1 MSDWVEALRSAALE
15 WRPPL
20 SPLERLGVEP
30 RAAQLPPDLQRLYA
44 ATNGVRLPAGLR
56 LYPLEGR
63 PGEPSTLR
71 QGAAAKIWRFGRVR
85 EHVSLFAVQKQ
96 HIRGRADGS
105 PPPDWLKSAAGEAWV
120 YGLRNDDNLRTRLFP
135 SLAGMLEALLPDRLQ
150 LHPPP
155 PAPSEPEEHPT
166 EEVDLEEVVLE
177 DSVEVEIAVEEP
189 SLELDIVEA
198 PVEVAAPAPTRRKR
212 RRKKK
217 VTKRS
222 PPKGKARSKRRRR

>member
-1 MSDWVEALRSAALE
+1 MSDWVEVLRSAALE

-20 SPLERLGVEP
+20 SPLQRLGVEP
-30 RAAQLPPDLQRLYA
+30 RVARLPPDLQQLYA

-63 PGEPSTLR
+63 PGEPSTLQ
-71 QGAAAKIWRFGRVR
+71 QGAAVKMWRFGRVR

-96 HIRGRADGS
+96 HIRGRADGT

-150 LHPPP
+150 LQSPE
-155 PAPSEPEEHPT
+155 APSEEIHIEEAA
-166 EEVDLEEVVLE
+166 LE
-177 DSVEVEIAVEEP
+177 DSIELEIAVEEP
-189 SLELDIVEA
+189 SLDLDIVVV
-198 PVEVAAPAPTRRKR
+198 PPPGRKKRRKV
-212 RRKKK
+212 KAKAKAKPK
-217 VTKRS
+217 VRAK
-222 PPKGKARSKRRRR
+222 PKAKARRRRR